1 MPETWGWHRDSTR
14 MVKGIWSSGKEW
26 IVPVRYYDILDGWAP
41 FAVVSCVG
49 AFAEMGDISI
59 FKALLI

>member
-1 MPETWGWHRDSTR
+1 

-26 IVPVRYYDILDGWAP
+26 IVPVRYYDVLDGWAP

-49 AFAEMGDISI
+49 ACINNEFNI
-59 FKALLI
+59 KLI